1 MMLAFILKGMGMSA
15 GLIMAI
21 GSQNAHVLRMGLRK
35 QHVALT
41 VMICIACE
49 MLLILAGVA
58 GIGGMINSQPVLLTI
73 ARWGGAAFLIW
84 YGVRSLRAA
93 ASQQSL
99 VAEAGELS
107 LTAGKAALAV
117 LGATL
122 LNPHTY
128 LDTVVL
134 LGAIGG
140 QQPGN
145 GKYWFAV
152 GAVLNATIWF
162 AALGFGARLLAPWF
176 AKPMA
181 WRVLDSLVGIV
192 MLMLALNLM
201 LG

>member
-1 MMLAFILKGMGMSA
+1 MLAFILKGMGMSA

-58 GIGGMINSQPVLLTI
+58 GIGGMINSQPVLLMI

-84 YGVRSLRAA
+84 YGLRSLRAA
-93 ASQQSL
+93 ASQQIL
-99 VAEAGELS
+99 VAEAGALN
-107 LTAGKAALAV
+107 LTAGKAVLAV

>member
-1 MMLAFILKGMGMSA
+1 MLAFILKGMGMSA

-35 QHVALT
+35 QHVGLT

-84 YGVRSLRAA
+84 YGVRSLLAA

-140 QQPGN
+140 QQPGD

-152 GAVLNATIWF
+152 GAILNATIWF

>member
-1 MMLAFILKGMGMSA
+1 MLAFILKGMGMSA

-176 AKPMA
+176 AKPVA

-192 MLMLALNLM
+192 MLMLAINLM

>member
-35 QHVALT
+35 QHVGLT
-41 VMICIACE
+41 VMICIVCE

-58 GIGGMINSQPVLLTI
+58 GIGGMINSQPVLLTM

-84 YGVRSLRAA
+84 YGLRSLRAA

-107 LTAGKAALAV
+107 LTAGKAVLAV

-140 QQPGN
+140 QQPGD

-176 AKPMA
+176 AKPIA

>member
-1 MMLAFILKGMGMSA
+1 MLAFILKGMGMSA

-107 LTAGKAALAV
+107 LTAGKATLAV

-176 AKPMA
+176 AKPVA

-192 MLMLALNLM
+192 MLMLAINLM

>member
-1 MMLAFILKGMGMSA
+1 MLAFILKGMGMSA

-35 QHVALT
+35 QHVGLT

-140 QQPGN
+140 QQPGD

-152 GAVLNATIWF
+152 GAILNATIWF

-176 AKPMA
+176 AKSMA

>member
-1 MMLAFILKGMGMSA
+1 MLAFILKGMGMSA

-35 QHVALT
+35 QHVGLT

-140 QQPGN
+140 QQPGD

-152 GAVLNATIWF
+152 GAILNATIWF

>member
-1 MMLAFILKGMGMSA
+1 MLAFILKGMGMSA

-35 QHVALT
+35 QHVGLT
-41 VMICIACE
+41 VMICIVCE

-93 ASQQSL
+93 AGQQSL

-176 AKPMA
+176 AKPIA
-181 WRVLDSLVGIV
+181 WRVLDSLIGIV

>member
-1 MMLAFILKGMGMSA
+1 MLAFILKGMGMSA

-35 QHVALT
+35 QHVGLT

-84 YGVRSLRAA
+84 YGLRSLRAA

-140 QQPGN
+140 QQPGD

-162 AALGFGARLLAPWF
+162 AALGFGARLLAPLF
-176 AKPMA
+176 AKPVA

>member
-1 MMLAFILKGMGMSA
+1 MLAFILKGMGMSA

-58 GIGGMINSQPVLLTI
+58 GIGGMISSQPVLLTI
-73 ARWGGAAFLIW
+73 ARWGGAAFLVW

-140 QQPGN
+140 QQPGD

>member
-1 MMLAFILKGMGMSA
+1 MLAFILKGMGMSA

-35 QHVALT
+35 QHVVLT

-73 ARWGGAAFLIW
+73 ARWGGAAFLVW

>member
-35 QHVALT
+35 QHVGLT

-140 QQPGN
+140 QQPGD

-152 GAVLNATIWF
+152 GAILNATIWF

-201 LG
+201 MG

>member
-1 MMLAFILKGMGMSA
+1 MLAFILKGMGMSA

-58 GIGGMINSQPVLLTI
+58 GIGGMINSQPILLMI
-73 ARWGGAAFLIW
+73 ARWGGAAFLVW

-99 VAEAGELS
+99 VPEAGELS

>member
-35 QHVALT
+35 QHVGLT

-73 ARWGGAAFLIW
+73 ARWGGAAFLVW

-107 LTAGKAALAV
+107 LTADKAALAV

>member
-58 GIGGMINSQPVLLTI
+58 GIGGMISSQPVLLTI
-73 ARWGGAAFLIW
+73 ARWGGAAFLVW

-140 QQPGN
+140 QQPGD

>member
-1 MMLAFILKGMGMSA
+1 MLAFILKGMGMSA

-35 QHVALT
+35 QHVGLT

-73 ARWGGAAFLIW
+73 ARWGGAAFLVW

-107 LTAGKAALAV
+107 LTADKAALAV

>member
-1 MMLAFILKGMGMSA
+1 MLAFILKGMGMSA

-35 QHVALT
+35 QHVGLT

-140 QQPGN
+140 QQPGD

-152 GAVLNATIWF
+152 GAILNATIWF

-201 LG
+201 MG